1 MSSIALFPCLPT
13 LESGIIG
20 ELSSTLTLKVYTD
33 ENLLRETAGQFGGNP
48 ERLRKMMYSKTS
60 VFNQFT
66 LEREKTINMFRLL
79 LAEKLSSSQEYL
91 FYGFLTSLIPAQITE
106 VLRVL
111 IVDKKDR
118 RIERDMAEGLPKKD
132 AQKNIRNHD
141 ISAFSWTDFLFQKEA
156 YDSSLYDLV
165 VPVEDLNHRQITK
178 EILGYFHKTSVLRT
192 AESQKAVQ
200 NMKMVAQVEQL
211 LLNNGHKADVRAD
224 GGNITLVIQNS
235 PLNISALKR
244 DLTKLIQQLPGVETV
259 TVESR
264 KTYADNVYRQQK
276 FELPSKVLFVDDE
289 RDFVQTVSQRLIS
302 RDVGTYGVYDGKEAL
317 DLIAEDQPEV
327 MVLDL
332 KMPGLH
338 GVEVLRKTKELA
350 PEIEVIILTG
360 HGTTKDMDQC
370 MELGAFAYMNKP
382 VNIEELSATIKAAN
396 DKVHSQKIQTANPGK
411 REMGRG
417 GF

>member
-33 ENLLRETAGQFGGNP
+33 ENLIRETAEKFGGIP

-66 LEREKTINMFRLL
+66 LEREKSINMFRLL
-79 LAEKLSSSQEYL
+79 LAEKLSSTEEYL
-91 FYGFLTSLIPAQITE
+91 FYGFLTSLIPSQITE

-111 IVDKKDR
+111 VVDKKER
-118 RIERDMAEGLPKKD
+118 RIERSIEEGLSKKE
-132 AQKNIRNHD
+132 AQKNVRSHD
-141 ISAFSWTDFLFQKEA
+141 ISAYSWTDFLFQKEA
-156 YDSSLYDLV
+156 YDSTLYDLV
-165 VPVEDLNHRQITK
+165 VPVENLNHRQITK

-192 AESQKAVQ
+192 TESQKAVQ
-200 NMKMVAQVEQL
+200 DMKLVAQAEQL
-211 LLNNGHKADVRAD
+211 LLSNGHKAEVRAD
-224 GGNITLVIQNS
+224 GCKITLVIQNS
-235 PLNISALKR
+235 ALNFSGLKR
-244 DLTKLIQQLPGVETV
+244 DLTELVQQLPEVKEVSVET
-259 TVESR
+259 R
-264 KTYADNVYRQQK
+264 KTYEDNVYRQQK

-289 RDFVQTVSQRLIS
+289 REFVQTVSQRLIS

-317 DLIAEDQPEV
+317 ELIAEDQPEV

-332 KMPGLH
+332 KMPGIH

-360 HGTTKDMDQC
+360 HGTTKDMDEC
-370 MELGAFAYMNKP
+370 MKLGAFAYMNKP

-396 DKVHSQKIQTANPGK
+396 DKIHSHKPQTTIPV
-411 REMGRG
+411 
-417 GF
+417 

>member
-33 ENLLRETAGQFGGNP
+33 ENLIRETAEKFGGIP

-66 LEREKTINMFRLL
+66 LEREKSINMFRLL
-79 LAEKLSSSQEYL
+79 LAEKLSSTEEYL
-91 FYGFLTSLIPAQITE
+91 FYGFLTSLIPSQITE

-111 IVDKKDR
+111 VVDKKER
-118 RIERDMAEGLPKKD
+118 RIERSIEEGLSKKE
-132 AQKNIRNHD
+132 AQKNVRSHD
-141 ISAFSWTDFLFQKEA
+141 ISAYSWTDFLFQKEA
-156 YDSSLYDLV
+156 YDSTLYDLV
-165 VPVEDLNHRQITK
+165 VPVENLNHRQITK

-192 AESQKAVQ
+192 TESQKAVQ
-200 NMKMVAQVEQL
+200 DMKLVAQAEQL
-211 LLNNGHKADVRAD
+211 LLSNGHKAEVRAD
-224 GGNITLVIQNS
+224 GCKITLVIQNS
-235 PLNISALKR
+235 ALNFSGLKR
-244 DLTKLIQQLPGVETV
+244 DLTELVQQLPEVKEVSVET
-259 TVESR
+259 R
-264 KTYADNVYRQQK
+264 KTSEDNVYRQQK

-289 RDFVQTVSQRLIS
+289 REFVQTVSQRLIS

-317 DLIAEDQPEV
+317 ELIAEDQPEV

-332 KMPGLH
+332 KMPGIH

-360 HGTTKDMDQC
+360 HGTTKDMDEC
-370 MELGAFAYMNKP
+370 MQLGAFAYMNKP

-396 DKVHSQKIQTANPGK
+396 DKIHSHKPQTTNPGI
-411 REMGRG
+411 R
-417 GF
+417 

>member
-1 MSSIALFPCLPT
+1 MSSIALFPCVPT

-33 ENLLRETAGQFGGNP
+33 ENLLRETADKFGGNP
-48 ERLRKMMYSKTS
+48 ERLRKMLFSKTS

-66 LEREKTINMFRLL
+66 LEREKSINMFRLL
-79 LAEKLSSSQEYL
+79 LAEKLSSDEEYL
-91 FYGFLTSLIPAQITE
+91 FYGFLTSLISPQITE

-111 IVDKKDR
+111 VVDKKER
-118 RIERDMAEGLPKKD
+118 RIERSMEEGLSKKE
-132 AQKNIRNHD
+132 AQKSVRSHD
-141 ISAFSWTDFLFQKEA
+141 VSAYSWTDFLFQKEA
-156 YDSSLYDLV
+156 YDSTLYDLV
-165 VPVEDLNHRQITK
+165 VPVENLNHRQITK

-200 NMKMVAQVEQL
+200 DMKLVAQAEQL
-211 LLNNGHKADVRAD
+211 LLSNGHKAEVRAD
-224 GGNITLVIQNS
+224 GGKITLVIQNS
-235 PLNISALKR
+235 ALNFSGLKK
-244 DLTKLIQQLPGVETV
+244 DLTELVQQLPEVKEVSVET
-259 TVESR
+259 R
-264 KTYADNVYRQQK
+264 KTYEDNVYRQQK

-289 RDFVQTVSQRLIS
+289 REFVQTVSQRLIS

-317 DLIAEDQPEV
+317 ELIAEDQPEV

-332 KMPGLH
+332 KMPGIH

-360 HGTTKDMDQC
+360 HGTTKDMDEC
-370 MELGAFAYMNKP
+370 MQLGAFAYMNKP

-396 DKVHSQKIQTANPGK
+396 DKVHSHKLQTT
-411 REMGRG
+411 
-417 GF
+417 